1 MTHKAR
7 LTTAAL
13 AATLMMLVATA
24 ATSANRLSVSNRN
37 IRTVWTALEFREPAG
52 FFGTVKCPVTL
63 EGSFHYWTI
72 AKREKALIGHIS
84 RASLNGAS
92 CTGGHA
98 TVLTESLPWHG
109 TYQGFTGTL
118 PDINEFKLLLTGVK
132 FKIESALAGN
142 CLATATV
149 EHPVLGKANVS
160 KAFTPPL
167 VTTFTLESAQQI
179 PLVGAPTC
187 NGANG
192 VFSNG
197 AADGEVTLLGNTT
210 KIKIT
215 LI

>member
-1 MTHKAR
+1 MRYTKLILVG
-7 LTTAAL
+7 LTATIAMAFAVNAA
-13 AATLMMLVATA
+13 
-24 ATSANRLSVSNRN
+24 SANRLSVSNRN
-37 IRTVWTALEFREPAG
+37 FRVVWTSLEFKEPAG

-72 AKREKALIGHIS
+72 AKREGALLGHVS
-84 RASLNGAS
+84 RASVISAS

-98 TVLTESLPWHG
+98 TVLTESLPWHV

-118 PDINEFKLLLTGVK
+118 PDINEIALLLTGAK

-142 CLATATV
+142 CLATTSV
-149 EHPVLGKANVS
+149 EHPALGKANVS

-167 VTTFTLESAQQI
+167 ITTLVPEAGKQI

-192 VFSNG
+192 VFSSG
-197 AADGEVTLLGNTT
+197 ATDGEVTLLGNTE
-210 KIKIT
+210 KIKIR

>member
-1 MTHKAR
+1 MTHKPR

-13 AATLMMLVATA
+13 AATLIMLVATA
-24 ATSANRLSVSNRN
+24 ASSANRLSVNNRN
-37 IRTVWTALEFREPAG
+37 IRAVWTKLEFREPGG
-52 FFGTVKCPVTL
+52 FFGTVQCPITL

-72 AKREKALIGHIS
+72 VKRERALIGLIS
-84 RASLNGAS
+84 RASVNSAS
-92 CTGGHA
+92 CTGGHT

-109 TYQGFTGTL
+109 TYQGFIGRL
-118 PDINEFKLLLTGVK
+118 PEIESFKLLLTGVK
-132 FKIESALAGN
+132 FKIESAIAGN
-142 CLATATV
+142 CLATSSV

-160 KAFTPPL
+160 KAFSPPL

-192 VFSNG
+192 VFNSA
-197 AADGEVTLLGNTT
+197 AADGEVTLLGNTE
-210 KIKIT
+210 KIKIR